1 MATSP
6 QHTLGQQF
14 GRFIVCGALVF
25 TLTFWLTSSIFV
37 TAVDA
42 RRDTQ
47 AIRWLIK
54 GLTTRSFG
62 DWIAELHHAYLP
74 FFLGQ
79 RPLVGCYLIAVPLAW
94 GAAFL
99 YDIKVQR
106 KENTV

>member
-1 MATSP
+1 MPAPP
-6 QHTLGQQF
+6 QHALGQQF
-14 GRFIVCGALVF
+14 ARFLFVGTLVF
-25 TLTFWLTSSIFV
+25 ALMFWLTSSLFV
-37 TAVDA
+37 SATDA
-42 RRDTQ
+42 KRDSQ
-47 AIRWLIK
+47 AIRCLIK
-54 GLTTRSFG
+54 GLTTRSFL
-62 DWIAELHHAYLP
+62 DWLADLHHAYLP

>member
-1 MATSP
+1 MPATP

-14 GRFIVCGALVF
+14 GRFLVCGALVF
-25 TLTFWLTSSIFV
+25 TVTFWLTSSIFL

-42 RRDTQ
+42 KRDIHALVLLMKALT
-47 AIRWLIK
+47 AIPFADWL
-54 GLTTRSFG
+54 
-62 DWIAELHHAYLP
+62 AELHHAYLP

-99 YDIKVQR
+99 YDIKIQR
-106 KENTV
+106 KENFV